1 MTVITV
7 IGALEGLVFAQ
18 LVKVSRLYISVVA
31 AGFGLA
37 ATLVTIFAQNM
48 ALVFLGAG
56 VEDGAN
62 PKEIN
67 TFSIFSKS
75 YYIS

>member
-48 ALVFLGAG
+48 ALVFLGAALA
-56 VEDGAN
+56 GAYLTRTL
-62 PKEIN
+62 PPELPEEGCAA
-67 TFSIFSKS
+67 
-75 YYIS
+75 